1 MPRLSFLAPQV
12 LPALANLRH
21 GSRKPTANPPPIC
34 RGIQPALRIG
44 IMTAFLIL
52 LAIVA
57 AGVVTELVAAN
68 RAPFGYQDEL
78 GFHFGSDQSET
89 PGVFELQNPS

>member
-1 MPRLSFLAPQV
+1 
-12 LPALANLRH
+12 
-21 GSRKPTANPPPIC
+21 
-34 RGIQPALRIG
+34 
-44 IMTAFLIL
+44 MTAFLIL

-89 PGVFELQNPS
+89 HGVFELQNPS